1 MPTTTRGPL
10 TLHWDET
17 GPASGPPILLV
28 MGLGAQMIAWRP
40 GFVDLLVGQGYRVIR
55 FDNRDCGL
63 SGTLDHPVP
72 AIGDL
77 ARIVLRGDRDAAPYL
92 LRDMAQD
99 AVAVLDA
106 AGVDAAHVVGA
117 SMGGM
122 IAQQLA
128 IDAPA
133 RVRSLTSIM
142 SRPGSRRAGLPTA
155 QIARI
160 VVTPAPAG
168 RDGQLAHELARQEAI
183 GGPLFD
189 RAAMASF
196 LEESYERNPDRTG
209 TPRQLAAIL
218 ASPDRSPGLR
228 SLRTPSLVI
237 HGRQDRLVRPSGGHA
252 TARAIPGSELLIV
265 DRMGHDLPI
274 PLWPMLTD
282 AIGGHI
288 RRAERSISNGVRSG
302 GHSA

>member
-1 MPTTTRGPL
+1 
-10 TLHWDET
+10 
-17 GPASGPPILLV
+17 

-63 SGTLDHPVP
+63 SSSVDHPVP
-72 AIGDL
+72 EIGDL
-77 ARIVLRGDRDAAPYL
+77 VRIVVRSDRDVAPYL
-92 LRDMAQD
+92 LSDMAQD

-106 AGVDAAHVVGA
+106 AGIDAAHVVGA

-128 IDAPA
+128 IDEPS
-133 RVRSLTSIM
+133 RVRSLTSVM
-142 SRPGSRRAGLPTA
+142 SRPGSRLAGLPTA

-160 VVTPAPAG
+160 VTTPAPTG
-168 RDGQLAHELARQEAI
+168 RDRQLAHELARQEAI
-183 GGPLFD
+183 AGPLFD
-189 RAAMASF
+189 RSAMATF
-196 LEESYERNPDRTG
+196 LEESFERNPDRSG
-209 TPRQLAAIL
+209 TPRQLAAIM
-218 ASPDRSPGLR
+218 ASPDRTPGLR
-228 SLRTPSLVI
+228 KLAMPSLVI

-274 PLWPMLTD
+274 PLWPLLTD

-288 RRAERSISNGVRSG
+288 RRAERSIFNGVRSV